1 MAEKR
6 EYNINDPADLAA
18 KIINILYKKKAHDIK
33 LLRVTDQTI
42 IADYFVIVTG
52 NSNTQI
58 KALSDE
64 LEYQTGLLGI
74 KPANIE
80 GFREASW
87 VLLDYS
93 SVIVHIFN
101 REAREFYNLERLWND
116 AEQIDAAAL
125 IEDETEEDEK

>member
-52 NSNTQI
+52 NCRDQP
-58 KALSDE
+58 D
-64 LEYQTGLLGI
+64 GLIDRQCLGQR
-74 KPANIE
+74 
-80 GFREASW
+80 F
-87 VLLDYS
+87 VLAGGVD
-93 SVIVHIFN
+93 VFGRIGGDDVFFKQPQ
-101 REAREFYNLERLWND
+101 EETAPCREFPADGAW
-116 AEQIDAAAL
+116 
-125 IEDETEEDEK
+125 